1 VLTQLGLPPVNTAHS
16 GTRRQ
21 RVPALSPEQRRAA
34 LVAATI
40 PLLREH
46 GADVSTRQIAEA
58 AGVAEG
64 TIFGVFKDKNSLL
77 RAAVLAAL
85 DPAPLLR
92 DLRSIDPALPLRQRL
107 IAAAR
112 LVRAHVAD
120 QGALF
125 YLVRGPLFADDRRSL
140 GELMAGRYL
149 ILNELASLIEPDARR
164 LRCSPAVAARL
175 LLSLVGTPPGALR
188 GLDEHL
194 TEEEAVSIILD
205 GLLVRSGLDE
215 AVATS
220 DVVPPASDTRPASSP
235 AADRPS

>member
-1 VLTQLGLPPVNTAHS
+1 VNTAHS

-34 LVAATI
+34 LIAATI

-64 TIFGVFKDKNSLL
+64 TIFGVFKDKVSLL

-85 DPAPLLR
+85 DPTPLLR

-112 LVRAHVAD
+112 LVRAHAAD

-125 YLVRGPLFADDRRSL
+125 LLVRGPLFADDRRSL

-149 ILNELASLIEPDARR
+149 VLNELTSLIEPDARL
-164 LRCSPAVAARL
+164 LRRSPAVAARL
-175 LLSLVGTPPGALR
+175 LLSLVGSPPGAFR

-205 GLLVRSGLDE
+205 GLLVRPGADE
-215 AVATS
+215 LPTED
-220 DVVPPASDTRPASSP
+220 DVVSAVGDNLPAQPP
-235 AADRPS
+235 AADRPT